1 MKNKLLKGIALP
13 AIMLALLVSM
23 IAAPQPAAA
32 AQKVPVNL
40 ITKCTASGPY
50 SGSSTIKYTYKN
62 GLIRTTVDEYTTKF
76 KYSGTKLLRMTAPG
90 YYINFG
96 YTKKGKFKS
105 AKTKGYKYK
114 VTKRKNG
121 RVQVVKKYESSS
133 KKPFQ
138 ITTISYNKKGHI
150 SKVVGTFDYTNEKSV
165 VRYSYDSK
173 GNVVKEKYPSQTLT
187 HKYTYKDGK
196 VISQYNSDW
205 KTTAKYTYKKCW
217 VPKKY
222 AKRVKKQ
229 QWAIIN
235 YNGYVDDLPLT
246 MVY

>member
-1 MKNKLLKGIALP
+1 MHP
-13 AIMLALLVSM
+13 
-23 IAAPQPAAA
+23 
-32 AQKVPVNL
+32 
-40 ITKCTASGPY
+40 
-50 SGSSTIKYTYKN
+50 
-62 GLIRTTVDEYTTKF
+62 
-76 KYSGTKLLRMTAPG
+76 
-90 YYINFG
+90 
-96 YTKKGKFKS
+96 
-105 AKTKGYKYK
+105 
-114 VTKRKNG
+114 
-121 RVQVVKKYESSS
+121 
-133 KKPFQ
+133 PFQ

-173 GNVVKEKYPSQTLT
+173 GNVVKEKYPSQTFT

-246 MVY
+246 MVYYRILRSKPAEAGLFLYALFLLIQKVNLF